1 MFNIGPA
8 ELLVILL
15 LALII
20 FGPGKLPEVGRALGR
35 TINEFRRA
43 TQEPTSPPAS
53 SSSAPAASASDAGK
67 TGATERGEAG
77 PTGSPDA
84 GTPAHRAASASGAG
98 SEPVRREPQGTS
110 GA

>member
-1 MFNIGPA
+1 MFNIGPG

-43 TQEPTSPPAS
+43 TQEPVQPPPPAPPAPSPPPAPADTARRSEPGS
-53 SSSAPAASASDAGK
+53 SEKRPDAAPAAGEGPEQGK
-67 TGATERGEAG
+67 PGGQ
-77 PTGSPDA
+77 
-84 GTPAHRAASASGAG
+84 AA
-98 SEPVRREPQGTS
+98 
-110 GA
+110 